1 MVDLPDP
8 RTAWSKEA
16 KYRGSVNRRHAPAGA
31 RSGAHPARQEDRAK
45 GRTALVMEERN
56 LARELSLLATE
67 VDSLAK
73 AGVLAQ
79 AEVARERR
87 LREQAESQAEEL
99 RQQLRHARRRAK
111 TAERE
116 LAKLAAGVEATAH
129 EAEAQKRDLQARLA
143 QAQQAIDVLRHE
155 VEQTEGERRAL
166 EQNLREVLGNL
177 RHAAQ
182 EAQQAR
188 VVARSK
194 AEDATFVPTPEPHN
208 GW

>member
-1 MVDLPDP
+1 
-8 RTAWSKEA
+8 
-16 KYRGSVNRRHAPAGA
+16 
-31 RSGAHPARQEDRAK
+31 
-45 GRTALVMEERN
+45 MEERN

-79 AEVARERR
+79 AELARERR
-87 LREQAESQAEEL
+87 LREQADGQAEEL

-116 LAKLAAGVEATAH
+116 LAKLAAGIETAAH
-129 EAEAQKRDLQARLA
+129 EAETQRRDLQVRLA
-143 QAQQAIDVLRHE
+143 QAQQAIEVLRHE

-188 VVARSK
+188 VVARSRGD
-194 AEDATFVPTPEPHN
+194 DATFVPAPEPHN